1 MWSERSSMSDA
12 DRSNLRIWIFAAVAT
27 GIAILIW
34 LCLPAVLTGSY
45 NTISEKGAYGDTY
58 GTVNA
63 LFTALA
69 FVGVITTILLQRK
82 ELTLQRQELKLTR
95 EELAGQ
101 KKQLQIQSDT
111 FKQQRFENTFFE
123 LLRVHIDIVSALS
136 SSDGMGRNES
146 RGRECLARQKR
157 ILRSEYMKFSEEN
170 VSTPIDEAFEVLYKN
185 YPPHLGHYFR
195 QLYHIVNFV
204 DKSEIEEKQ
213 RYADFVQAQLNN
225 NELILL
231 AYNGLSRHGEN
242 FKSLIEEYGL
252 LENLTWGTLFAEDHA
267 DMYCAKAFGKR
278 GYQHES

>member
-1 MWSERSSMSDA
+1 MSDT
-12 DRSNLRIWIFAAVAT
+12 DRSNLGIWIFAAVAT
-27 GIAILIW
+27 AIAILIW
-34 LCLPAVLTGSY
+34 LCLPAILTGSHD
-45 NTISEKGAYGDTY
+45 TISEKGAYGDTY

-146 RGRECLARQKR
+146 RGRECLARQKK
-157 ILRSEYMKFSEEN
+157 ILRTEYMNFN
-170 VSTPIDEAFEVLYKN
+170 NIDVAFEVLYEN
-185 YPPHLGHYFR
+185 YSPHLGHYFR

-225 NELILL
+225 DELILL
-231 AYNGLSRHGEN
+231 AYNGLSKHGEN
-242 FKSLIEEYGL
+242 FKPLIEEYGL

-267 DMYCAKAFGKR
+267 SMYCAKAFGKR
-278 GYQHES
+278 GYQHKS

>member
-1 MWSERSSMSDA
+1 MSDT
-12 DRSNLRIWIFAAVAT
+12 DRSNLGIWIFAAVAT
-27 GIAILIW
+27 AIAILIW
-34 LCLPAVLTGSY
+34 LCLPAILTGSY
-45 NTISEKGAYGDTY
+45 DTISEKGAYGDTY

-69 FVGVITTILLQRK
+69 FVGVITTILLQKK

-146 RGRECLARQKR
+146 RGRECLAHQKK
-157 ILRSEYMKFSEEN
+157 ILRTEYMNFN
-170 VSTPIDEAFEVLYKN
+170 NIDVAFEVLYEN

-225 NELILL
+225 DELILL
-231 AYNGLSRHGEN
+231 AYNGLSKHGEN
-242 FKSLIEEYGL
+242 FKPLIEEYGL

-267 DMYCAKAFGKR
+267 SMYCAKAFGKR

>member
-1 MWSERSSMSDA
+1 MSDT
-12 DRSNLRIWIFAAVAT
+12 DRSNLGIWIFAAVAT
-27 GIAILIW
+27 AIAILIW
-34 LCLPAVLTGSY
+34 LCLPAILTGSY
-45 NTISEKGAYGDTY
+45 DTISEKGAYGDTY
-58 GTVNA
+58 GTINA

-69 FVGVITTILLQRK
+69 FVGVITTILLQKK

-136 SSDGMGRNES
+136 MPGSDPRGNQI
-146 RGRECLARQKR
+146 RGRVCLGYQME
-157 ILRSEYMKFSEEN
+157 ILREFSKKN
-170 VSTPIDEAFEVLYKN
+170 VNNPIDKAFEKLYRN
-185 YPPHLGHYFR
+185 SPPHLGHYFR

-231 AYNGLSRHGEN
+231 AYNGLSKHGEN
-242 FKSLIEEYGL
+242 FKPLIEEYGL

-267 DMYCAKAFGKR
+267 SMYCAKAFGKR
-278 GYQHES
+278 GYQHETEDV